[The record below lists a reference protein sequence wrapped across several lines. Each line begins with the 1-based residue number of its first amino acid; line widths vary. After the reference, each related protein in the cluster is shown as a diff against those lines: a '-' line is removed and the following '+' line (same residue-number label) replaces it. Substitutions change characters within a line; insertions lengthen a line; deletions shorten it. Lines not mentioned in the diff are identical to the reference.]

1 VFFRASRKL
10 KVFKVYKALDELY
23 ELYNIMNS
31 LGFTIKD
38 IKDGLQKG
46 HFKAEEIFK
55 KYSDKIKKENKK
67 LNAYLSTFDQ
77 HYYTTNFEEQR
88 TPLFGVPAAIK
99 DNMLIEGTIATAGS
113 KILKNYIA
121 SYDATVVKKLK
132 KAGTFFL
139 GKTNLDEFAMGTS
152 TENSAF
158 GPTKNPHDLTRVPGG
173 SSGGS
178 AAAVAADL
186 AVFALGSDTGGS
198 VRQPASMC
206 GIVGLKPTYGR
217 VSRHGLIAMASSF
230 DQIGPLTKNVYDAAL
245 VLNVICGHDIFDST
259 TVSREVPDFT
269 ANLEKPIKGLRVGVP
284 KEFFRAGLSA
294 EVEEKIRAT
303 IKKLENL
310 GCNIIDI
317 SLPNFEY
324 ALAAYY
330 IAVPCEVSANL
341 ARFDGVRYG
350 YSSTD
355 AKTLLDSYCE
365 SRSEGF
371 GPEPKRRIMLGTY
384 ALSSGYYDA
393 YYLKAQKVRALIKKD
408 FDDAFNPSAGGVDV
422 IVGPTAPHTAFK
434 LGEKTSDPLAL
445 YLEDIYTVPLN
456 LAGLPGIS
464 IPCGLGRESKMPIGF
479 QVIGRPFDEEII
491 LNVSYQLEQVLK

>member
-1 VFFRASRKL
+1 M
-10 KVFKVYKALDELY
+10 D
-23 ELYNIMNS
+23 

-38 IKDGLQKG
+38 IRDGLAKG
-46 HFKAEEIFK
+46 HFTAEEIFK
-55 KYSDKIKKENKK
+55 KYSDKIKKGNKK
-67 LNAYLSTFDQ
+67 LNAYLSTF
-77 HYYTTNFEEQR
+77 NFKLSTFDSQA
-88 TPLFGVPAAIK
+88 PLAGVPCAIK

-113 KILKNYIA
+113 KILENYISA
-121 SYDATVVKKLK
+121 YDATVIKKLRK
-132 KAGTFFL
+132 TGATFL
-139 GKTNLDEFAMGTS
+139 GKTNMDEFAMGTS

-186 AVFALGSDTGGS
+186 CVFALGSDTGGS

-230 DQIGPLTKNVYDAAL
+230 DQIGPLTKNVYDAAV
-245 VLNVICGHDIFDST
+245 VLNVLCGHDIFDST
-259 TVSREVPDFT
+259 TVNREVPDFT
-269 ANLEKPIKGLRVGVP
+269 AHLYKSIRGLRVGVP
-284 KEFFRAGLSA
+284 KEFFRAGLSG
-294 EVEEKIRAT
+294 EVEEQIKKT
-303 IKKLENL
+303 VKKLEDL
-310 GCNIIDI
+310 GCNIVDI

-341 ARFDGVRYG
+341 SRFDGIRYG
-350 YSSTD
+350 YSSPH
-355 AKTLLDSYCE
+355 AKTLADTYFE

-371 GPEPKRRIMLGTY
+371 GPEPKRRIMLGAY

-408 FDDAFNPSAGGVDV
+408 FDDAFNPAVAGVDI

-434 LGEKTSDPLAL
+434 LGEKMSDPLAL
-445 YLEDIYTVPLN
+445 YLEDVYTVPIN
-456 LAGLPGIS
+456 LAGLPAIS
-464 IPCGLGRESKMPIGF
+464 IPCGNGKDSHMPIGF
-479 QVIGRPFDEEII
+479 QVIGQPFDEETV
-491 LNVSYQLEQVLK
+491 LRVSYQLEQVLK